1 MKFAVM
7 KFAQGENCTSFAK
20 WGQRPHIGAF
30 KFAVSR
36 TKPIHT
42 TPPNFNS
49 SIDFTILRIEISNSR
64 SKPEGLDF

>member
-20 WGQRPHIGAF
+20 WGQGPHIGAF

-36 TKPIHT
+36 TKPIQ
-42 TPPNFNS
+42 
-49 SIDFTILRIEISNSR
+49 TILDAR
-64 SKPEGLDF
+64 P